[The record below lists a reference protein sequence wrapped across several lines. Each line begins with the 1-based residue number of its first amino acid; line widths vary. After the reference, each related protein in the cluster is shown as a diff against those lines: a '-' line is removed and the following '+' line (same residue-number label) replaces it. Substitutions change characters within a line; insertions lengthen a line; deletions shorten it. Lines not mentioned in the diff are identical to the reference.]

1 MSSSTTP
8 SSTSETESF
17 AIQSSDLSN
26 LTTFSTTSADAQ
38 SEAPS
43 KTSVVEVDTAGSE
56 EGFLSFEDWKRLNRL
71 RSAERVEAAEGIVQP
86 QQAREAPQ
94 PRFDY
99 NDQSVDS
106 IGDDLDIQVG
116 SSAYG
121 KTSKERFNYAS
132 FDCAAAVLKSNP
144 EAKGSSAIL
153 DENRDRYMLNKCAA
167 NNKFVIIEMC
177 EDILVDT
184 VVLANFEFFSSTF
197 KEFRISVTDRYPIHE
212 RGWKTIG
219 TYMGN
224 NTRTL
229 QVFAVEN
236 PLIWARYIRIEF
248 LSHYGSEF
256 YCPLSLLRIHGT
268 TMMEEYKNQ
277 ENLPQHEYTNAQ
289 DVVSSQAVRTTSSSE
304 GISTE
309 PLQLATTPASDET
322 VGSVHGDSLP
332 TSDIL
337 HPMHDPPAKVTI
349 ENAGLT
355 DLGLQAQATLSNVSM
370 HLSNIEKTSQNT
382 TDPPNSQL
390 DAETDGCKGQE
401 LNSTASS
408 FEVKNNEISLVG
420 TIDGIPSASGKT
432 EPPASV
438 PTSVN
443 PTTQESVYKTITK
456 RLGLLEANAT
466 LSLRYIEEQSQLLRD
481 VFGKMERRHGQ
492 KMDSFLLDMNTTLSA
507 QLQYFVRF
515 SRAKIK
521 LIRSVSSTNNY
532 GNRLL
537 LSSKVSETS
546 HARRFLPS
554 VLGLVYWQMRFS

>member
-1 MSSSTTP
+1 VSSTASTL
-8 SSTSETESF
+8 TSETGF
-17 AIQSSDLSN
+17 VTIQSPDLGK
-26 LTTFSTTSADAQ
+26 LTSFSTTSGD
-38 SEAPS
+38 SRPTAPS
-43 KTSVVEVDTAGSE
+43 KTSAVEVDTTGGE

-71 RSAERVEAAEGIVQP
+71 RSAERVEAAADIIRP

-106 IGDDLDIQVG
+106 IGDDLDIQMG

-167 NNKFVIIEMC
+167 SSKFVIIEMC

-219 TYMGN
+219 TYVGN

-277 ENLPQHEYTNAQ
+277 ENIPQDEYTHAQ
-289 DVVSSQAVRTTSSSE
+289 DVVSSQPVRTTYSSE
-304 GISTE
+304 GMSGE
-309 PLQLATTPASDET
+309 PLQSATPVSDEK
-322 VGSVHGDSLP
+322 VGSVHGNSLP
-332 TSDIL
+332 TSVIDE
-337 HPMHDPPAKVTI
+337 PSVKETI
-349 ENAGLT
+349 EIPNLK
-355 DLGLQAQATLSNVSM
+355 DVGLQVQPTSPNVSM
-370 HLSNIEKTSQNT
+370 HHSGIEEGSQDT
-382 TDPPNSQL
+382 TDHPISQI
-390 DAETDGCKGQE
+390 DAETEGCKRPE

-408 FEVKNNEISLVG
+408 LEIIKSNEASLVA
-420 TIDGIPSASGKT
+420 TIDSTFSTTDKT
-432 EPPASV
+432 ESPTSV

-456 RLGLLEANAT
+456 RLSLLEANAT

-492 KMDSFLLDMNTTLSA
+492 KMDSFLSDMNATLSA
-507 QLQYFVRF
+507 QLQYFVRL
-515 SRAKIK
+515 SRAKIN
-521 LIRSVSSTNNY
+521 LICSVSSMNKY
-532 GNRLL
+532 GNRQL
-537 LSSKVSETS
+537 LSSKASEMS
-546 HARRFLPS
+546 RVRRFLPS

>member
-1 MSSSTTP
+1 L
-8 SSTSETESF
+8 ETESSTVH
-17 AIQSSDLSN
+17 SSDSGN
-26 LTTFSTTSADAQ
+26 LTTVSTTIADSQ
-38 SEAPS
+38 FEAPS
-43 KTSVVEVDTAGSE
+43 KNSVVAVDTPGSE

-71 RSAERVEAAEGIVQP
+71 RSAERVDAGEGIIQP

-94 PRFDY
+94 PRYDY
-99 NDQSVDS
+99 KDQSVDS

-167 NNKFVIIEMC
+167 SSKFVIIEMC

-197 KEFRISVTDRYPIHE
+197 KEFRISVTDRYPINE

-219 TYMGN
+219 TYTGN

-229 QVFAVEN
+229 QVFAVKN

-289 DVVSSQAVRTTSSSE
+289 DVVSSRALKTTTSSE
-304 GISTE
+304 GKSAE
-309 PLQLATTPASDET
+309 PLQSATTAASNEM

-337 HPMHDPPAKVTI
+337 HPKHEPPVEGTI
-349 ENAGLT
+349 DNAGLT
-355 DLGLQAQATLSNVSM
+355 DLGLQAQATLPNVSL
-370 HLSNIEKTSQNT
+370 HHSIIEKTSLNLT
-382 TDPPNSQL
+382 NPLNSQL
-390 DAETDGCKGQE
+390 DVETDRCKSQE

-408 FEVKNNEISLVG
+408 FEAKNNEVGPVG
-420 TIDGIPSASGKT
+420 TIDSILSASGKT
-432 EPPASV
+432 ESPASV

-456 RLGLLEANAT
+456 RLSLLEANAT

-515 SRAKIK
+515 PRAKIN

-532 GNRLL
+532 GSRQL
-537 LSSKVSETS
+537 LSSKVSEMS